1 MKPCDEDRWEQVINE
16 WRRCTKTPKPKVQEE
31 GQGRASSCG
40 GGRSAARMCCA
51 WVTLT
56 SAEVGL
62 DHPCKLSE
70 RAEKSNSRSCD
81 DLKTVRGGLQCDGQ
95 V

>member
-1 MKPCDEDRWEQVINE
+1 MSSGLRGQMKPCDEDRWEQVINK
-16 WRRCTKTPKPKVQEE
+16 WWQCTKTPKPKVQEGRDEE
-31 GQGRASSCG
+31 GHRLAVVAGVLLG
-40 GGRSAARMCCA
+40 CA

-70 RAEKSNSRSCD
+70 RAEK
-81 DLKTVRGGLQCDGQ
+81 K
-95 V
+95 

>member
-1 MKPCDEDRWEQVINE
+1 MNGGGA
-16 WRRCTKTPKPKVQEE
+16 PKHQNQKFKRKDEE
-31 GQGRASSCG
+31 GQRLAVVV
-40 GGRSAARMCCA
+40 AARIRA

-56 SAEVGL
+56 SSEVGL

-70 RAEKSNSRSCD
+70 RAEKSHSRSCD